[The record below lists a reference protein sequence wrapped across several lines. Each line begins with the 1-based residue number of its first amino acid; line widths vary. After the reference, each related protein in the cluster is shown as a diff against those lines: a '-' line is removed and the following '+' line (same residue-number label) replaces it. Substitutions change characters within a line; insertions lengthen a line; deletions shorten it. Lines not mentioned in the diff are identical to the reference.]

1 MFFREWTADVS
12 SGRLERFGENDMFF
26 KEWRS
31 CKTVYSMNGLVFGI
45 ENLIQFWS
53 VFVVVHLLNENG
65 GDIIQGVSV
74 VTILTYLTNALSFLS
89 DFCRNRNKNKPKQPL
104 LFSLFQDSEGTSTK
118 GQLISKGLFGA
129 FTFSQ
134 KTNENKSTSS
144 KDELFRSFFGRKWK
158 IYKTFR
164 KNLTFN
170 KRLFWCRSSLNTL

>member
-1 MFFREWTADVS
+1 M
-12 SGRLERFGENDMFF
+12 
-26 KEWRS
+26 
-31 CKTVYSMNGLVFGI
+31 
-45 ENLIQFWS
+45 
-53 VFVVVHLLNENG
+53 VHLLNENG

-144 KDELFRSFFGRKWK
+144 KDELFRSFFGRK
-158 IYKTFR
+158 
-164 KNLTFN
+164 
-170 KRLFWCRSSLNTL
+170 